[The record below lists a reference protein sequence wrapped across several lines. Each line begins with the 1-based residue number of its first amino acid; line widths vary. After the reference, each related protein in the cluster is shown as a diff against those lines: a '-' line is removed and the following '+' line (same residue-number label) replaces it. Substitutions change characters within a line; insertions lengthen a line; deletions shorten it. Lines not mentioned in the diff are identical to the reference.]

1 MSSAADA
8 VKLDTPHF
16 SLTPSAGKAIEVQ
29 NFIRK
34 RLDIMSFK
42 IETALFFDKLLPFPL
57 AQSVLDELSDQD
69 WYKEEKWKDLPSKEE
84 KSAQLEAPEVQGSAQ
99 ASRSPSPGKRK
110 KGELL
115 LYEPFVKIAN
125 AIMETSVE
133 ISDKEDKPLLRGRW
147 VDTHGRSPVVANPY
161 GNTLLPDVS
170 FVRTTMGDELKK
182 WPRRENDETQ
192 EVQVK
197 SLNSVVQPFPHFSA
211 VELKSSRPK
220 TSKCLSSI
228 HLLKD

>member
-8 VKLDTPHF
+8 AKLDTPHF
-16 SLTPSAGKAIEVQ
+16 SLTPSAGKAMEVQ

-42 IETALFFDKLLPFPL
+42 IETTQFFEKLLPFPL
-57 AQSVLDELSDQD
+57 AQRVLDELSDKD
-69 WYKEEKWKDLPSKEE
+69 LYKESKWKDLPIKEE

-110 KGELL
+110 KAELL

-133 ISDKEDKPLLRGRW
+133 LSDEEGKPLLRGRW

-161 GNTLLPDVS
+161 GNTLLPDVC
-170 FVRTTMGDELKK
+170 FVRMTMGDELKK
-182 WPRRENDETQ
+182 WPRREDDEVQ
-192 EVQVK
+192 EVQVT
-197 SLNSVVQPFPHFSA
+197 SFNSVVQPFPHFS
-211 VELKSSRPK
+211 VVKLKSR
-220 TSKCLSSI
+220 
-228 HLLKD
+228 